1 MFYEFTCVYIY
12 ALMYIFLECYCVM
25 LLPQIPYCAML
36 LPQIPYCAMLLPQI
50 QSDIIE
56 ILVSFAIV
64 DTSNI
69 PTKEDGT
76 SKLCG
81 ELFIS

>member
-1 MFYEFTCVYIY
+1 
-12 ALMYIFLECYCVM
+12 
-25 LLPQIPYCAML
+25 
-36 LPQIPYCAMLLPQI
+36 MLLPQI

>member
-12 ALMYIFLECYCVM
+12 ALMYIFLECYCV
-25 LLPQIPYCAML
+25 ML

-81 ELFIS
+81 EFFIS

>member
-1 MFYEFTCVYIY
+1 
-12 ALMYIFLECYCVM
+12 
-25 LLPQIPYCAML
+25 
-36 LPQIPYCAMLLPQI
+36 MLLPQI

-81 ELFIS
+81 EFFIS

>member
-12 ALMYIFLECYCVM
+12 ALMYIFLECYCV
-25 LLPQIPYCAML
+25 ML